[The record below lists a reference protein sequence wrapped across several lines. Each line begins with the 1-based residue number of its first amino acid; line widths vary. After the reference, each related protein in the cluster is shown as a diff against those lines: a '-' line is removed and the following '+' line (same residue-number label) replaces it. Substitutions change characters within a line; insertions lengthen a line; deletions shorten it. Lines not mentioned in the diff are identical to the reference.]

1 LSFSTLPRRAFRL
14 RLLAVALGLG
24 LGLGLTVGLS
34 GLAQAAQPGVIRIGV
49 AEALTGGAAQYG
61 LSIRNGFQLA
71 ADQIN
76 AAGGVGGAKI
86 ELVVED
92 EQGKKEEAINAFKK
106 LIFQDQVLMLFG
118 PTLSNSAQAADPI
131 AQAAKVVVFG
141 TSNTADGITSIGDHV
156 FRNSVT
162 EADVLP
168 VTLRTA
174 AQHAHIT
181 KVAVLYGNDDVFTK
195 SGYDNFKKALEAL
208 KIPVTTTETF
218 AKGDVDFKAQ
228 LTKIKASHPDAI
240 VLSALLAEGAPIM
253 VQARQLGLNLPFIG
267 GNGMNSV
274 KVFDLAKG
282 ASDDLWV
289 GSPWSIENRAPA
301 NNSFIV
307 AYTQKFKSAPDQF
320 AAQAYDALNVVAA
333 ALKTAKLSGNLAADR
348 QALRDA
354 LPGVKWTGATGAFA
368 FRRAQD
374 KAGRPAGYDADQLP
388 IISVTHGVR
397 YEIVK

>member
-1 LSFSTLPRRAFRL
+1 MHQKPLAIAAFSAFAL
-14 RLLAVALGLG
+14 FAGAALAAD
-24 LGLGLTVGLS
+24 
-34 GLAQAAQPGVIRIGV
+34 IKIGV
-49 AEALTGGAAQYG
+49 AEALSGGAAQYG
-61 LSIRNGFQLA
+61 QSIRNGFQLA
-71 ADQIN
+71 VDEIN
-76 AAGGVGGAKI
+76 GAGGIDGNKI
-86 ELVVED
+86 QLVVED

-106 LIFQDQVLMLFG
+106 LIFQDKVLMVFG

-131 AQAAKVVVFG
+131 AQGAKTVVFG

-168 VTLRTA
+168 VTIKTA
-174 AQHAHIT
+174 VKKAGIK

-195 SGYDNFKKALEAL
+195 SGYDNFKKALDDL

-228 LTKIKASHPDAI
+228 LTKIKATNPDAI

-253 VQARQLGLNLPFIG
+253 VQARQLGLNVPVIG

-289 GSPWSIENRAPA
+289 GSPWSIENKTKE
-301 NNSFIV
+301 NSAFID
-307 AYTQKFKSAPDQF
+307 AYTKKFNSPPDQF
-320 AAQAYDALNVVAA
+320 AAQSYDAMHIAAA
-333 ALKTAKLSGNLAADR
+333 ALKKVKLTGDLPKDR
-348 QALRDA
+348 EAVRKA
-354 LPGVKWTGATGAFA
+354 LPDVKHAGATGDFK
-368 FRRAQD
+368 FRRAAD
-374 KAGRPAGYDADQLP
+374 KSGKPAGYDADQLP
-388 IISVTHGVR
+388 IVSVTKGGR
-397 YEIVK
+397 YVIEK